1 MYQTIFVRLCQRGVF
16 SRLYTVKSVVF
27 FSHVCCSSLHFDR
40 IFLFGC
46 FYYVAGSDSAMV
58 TVHALWLFGF
68 IMDGEDV
75 KGNVFKPITPNTKC
89 LFLAS
94 KVRLLAFFLW
104 FLFIFEFALV
114 LYASK
119 TSDSLYET
127 HEIVEFWQYI
137 CKENPNIE
145 VHGKYAR
152 IHMPFAADGFK
163 VMRRLEDNGRFGFV
177 GAATCTEPM
186 CTMYMHIYGAY
197 LTYAEI
203 ANSIWIMGIR
213 VNLELRGSIDLI
225 GWRNMG
231 FSIRNFIVP
240 ARR

>member
-94 KVRLLAFFLW
+94 KVRLLAFFCDFYLFLNLLW
-104 FLFIFEFALV
+104 FYTLLKRVILCMRRMKSWSSDSIYAKKTQILRYMVNTHASICHSRQMASKLCVVWKITGVLV
-114 LYASK
+114 LSEPLRALNRCVQCTCIY
-119 TSDSLYET
+119 T
-127 HEIVEFWQYI
+127 V
-137 CKENPNIE
+137 
-145 VHGKYAR
+145 R
-152 IHMPFAADGFK
+152 I
-163 VMRRLEDNGRFGFV
+163 
-177 GAATCTEPM
+177 
-186 CTMYMHIYGAY
+186 
-197 LTYAEI
+197 
-203 ANSIWIMGIR
+203 
-213 VNLELRGSIDLI
+213 
-225 GWRNMG
+225 
-231 FSIRNFIVP
+231 
-240 ARR
+240 